1 MVAVRSFWLAQPGLS
16 GSASV
21 NHFFAVDHVV
31 SSEYADLVLSLRT
44 TGRARETP
52 ERYGLSLASSR
63 LKLRKRQV
71 PDCALITELEEIDAP
86 LVLTDWKS
94 EHDEI
99 ASQLLKPRASSGSP
113 IKWLGLRLSTQLNH
127 FYRKLLEHGDPL
139 ACEFYDD
146 AEISTGDLTA
156 ASFAANSKANCML
169 ACVSSNSFA

>member
-31 SSEYADLVLSLRT
+31 SSECADLVLSLRT
-44 TGRARETP
+44 TGRARETL
-52 ERYGLSLASSR
+52 ERYGLPLASSR

-99 ASQLLKPRASSGSP
+99 ASQLLKPRASSRSLLTRRRP
-113 IKWLGLRLSTQLNH
+113 FHPLVPNSAISIANFWNMAIRLLVNSTMTL
-127 FYRKLLEHGDPL
+127 K
-139 ACEFYDD
+139 
-146 AEISTGDLTA
+146 ISTGDLIA

-169 ACVSSNSFA
+169 A